1 MQTPDIPGA
10 DSVVSW
16 FGSWPTFHD
25 AEVLGLQLNRKGR
38 SWIKIYA
45 WNISRRTYEK
55 DGKQYFILEKHAVVT
70 FLLEGIVE
78 LEMHD
83 FSSQNVVS
91 DFDIERHGDAFLMT
105 LEPCYG
111 LSGTIL
117 ASHIAVQVTPGEVKQ
132 DQELL

>member
-25 AEVLGLQLNRKGR
+25 AEVLRLQLNRKGQ
-38 SWIKIYA
+38 SWIKVYT
-45 WNISRRTYEK
+45 WNMSSRTYEK
-55 DGKQYFILEKHAVVT
+55 DSKQYFILEKHAVVT

-78 LEMHD
+78 LELHD
-83 FSSQNVVS
+83 FSSQNVV
-91 DFDIERHGDAFLMT
+91 FGLNIERHGGSFLMT
-105 LEPCYG
+105 LEPSYG

-132 DQELL
+132 DQDPL